1 MYISDVVKNISIIII
16 SFLLANCT
24 GYTVTSLSTNVVS
37 YTTTGKTNT
46 DHVISFVTGKDCKI
60 FRATRS
66 KDICNQNNNVIAL
79 NEGIKDFKNVEETKI
94 VKKTIK
100 TVYNLTKNL
109 AKDHAVLGAKIIDK
123 IGLTND
129 LEKKVYSKFDSING
143 LEKQTKLIK
152 DDFKKE
158 IVKRNSVDGLEKQTK
173 LIKDDFKKEIV
184 KRKEPWNKR
193 VQEAQKKREKF
204 KQNFLK
210 TLKKIKLPNVDGYAL
225 NNIK

>member
-158 IVKRNSVDGLEKQTK
+158 IVKR
-173 LIKDDFKKEIV
+173 
-184 KRKEPWNKR
+184 KEPWNKR